1 MDDRALGKPAHLA
14 HNHELHQGVA
24 PPGLTYLTY
33 RWRVKQGEEKNE
45 AQAKNAAMHLCVCLI
60 TLILPPII
68 CNLSN
73 LALYRLLAQL
83 QDSFT
88 ETRDE
93 QCACCLRDEH
103 TCSFYLIH

>member
-1 MDDRALGKPAHLA
+1 M
-14 HNHELHQGVA
+14 A

-33 RWRVKQGEEKNE
+33 RWRVKQEEEKND
-45 AQAKNAAMHLCVCLI
+45 AQAKNVAMHLSVCLI
-60 TLILPPII
+60 TLMLPLII

-73 LALYRLLAQL
+73 LAHYRLLALL

-93 QCACCLRDEH
+93 QCVCCIRDEH
-103 TCSFYLIH
+103 T